1 MASQPAPKKAPPKKP
16 TAKKKPAARKSAAGV
31 SAPAKKAA
39 PPKKATPK
47 PERASSAIK
56 SDSSTDNADKGLTPK
71 QQRFVDEYMVDLN
84 ATQAAIRAGYSRH
97 TAGEQGCQLLAK
109 LNIQA
114 AISIAR
120 KAQQERTGIT
130 ADRVLTE
137 IALVAFADARELVE
151 VRKGCCRH
159 CWGEGFKRQRT
170 VGEMNADMVEW
181 RKDGKDPAD
190 FDQEGGI
197 GYNPHRPPHPDCPD
211 CVGEGHAR
219 TVIKDTRQLSQ
230 AAVALYAGAKETKYG
245 IEVLSHSKMDAV
257 EKLAKHVGLYE
268 KDNQQKADPL
278 SSLLTRIAQGN
289 SNGFVPVAVDPER
302 QPATGL
308 PMRADVGDDDE
319 D

>member
-1 MASQPAPKKAPPKKP
+1 MPA
-16 TAKKKPAARKSAAGV
+16 R
-31 SAPAKKAA
+31 
-39 PPKKATPK
+39 KATPK
-47 PERASSAIK
+47 PKRVNEAVK
-56 SDSSTDNADKGLTPK
+56 KDSNQDNAEKALSLK

-84 ATQAAIRAGYSRH
+84 ATQAAIRAGYS
-97 TAGEQGCQLLAK
+97 ANSAAEQAYDLLRK
-109 LNIQA
+109 PQISA
-114 AISIAR
+114 AISVAR

-137 IALVAFADARELVE
+137 IALVAFADTRELVE

-170 VGEMNADMVEW
+170 VGEMNADMVQW
-181 RKDGKDPAD
+181 RKESKDAAD

-211 CVGEGHAR
+211 CVGEGRAR
-219 TVIKDTRQLSQ
+219 TVIKDTRNLSA

-278 SSLLTRIAQGN
+278 SALLTRIAMGN
-289 SNGFVPVAVDPER
+289 GNGFAPVAVDPER
-302 QPATGL
+302 QSATGL
-308 PMRADVGDDDE
+308 PMRADAGADDE

>member
-1 MASQPAPKKAPPKKP
+1 M
-16 TAKKKPAARKSAAGV
+16 
-31 SAPAKKAA
+31 
-39 PPKKATPK
+39 
-47 PERASSAIK
+47 
-56 SDSSTDNADKGLTPK
+56 
-71 QQRFVDEYMVDLN
+71 DLN
-84 ATQAAIRAGYSRH
+84 ATQAAIRAGYSPD
-97 TAGEQGCQLLAK
+97 TAGSIGHENLK
-109 LNIQA
+109 KPEIQA

-130 ADRVLTE
+130 ADKVLTA

-170 VGEMNADMVEW
+170 VGEMNADMEQW
-181 RKDGKDPAD
+181 RKEGKNPAD

-219 TVIKDTRQLSQ
+219 TVIKDTRQLSP
-230 AAVALYAGAKETKYG
+230 AAAALYAGAKETKYG